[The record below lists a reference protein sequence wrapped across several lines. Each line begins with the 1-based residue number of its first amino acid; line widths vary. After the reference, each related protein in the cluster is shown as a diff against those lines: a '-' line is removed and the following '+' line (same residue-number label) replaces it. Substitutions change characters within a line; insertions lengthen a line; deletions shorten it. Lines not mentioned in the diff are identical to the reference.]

1 MKQNL
6 LNLCL
11 ALVAVV
17 ISDVSFSQRRGDKSA
32 KFLNYT
38 FDKLE
43 KPDEEVSDAGQ
54 IGLFKGLKPSSSPSA
69 DAFFGG
75 GDYGAGANVYGFAR
89 PKAFSEE
96 KFEGSDAFLFR
107 YGNENLGYGGIITM
121 QLGNKNAA
129 KRSYITIPFMDET
142 GRKSVKMIEGKVY
155 CIEMSISL
163 AEASKF
169 STNNIGF
176 MFVKNVSEYQ
186 TDKENSEEASVPF
199 YDDNNSGRVVYNIK
213 NRIYNSYGDWDKV
226 ANIYKAKGDETG
238 VVIGNFMMNEK
249 TKYET
254 NKKIDPK
261 KMEMNGEDL
270 AEVPATLPLAYYY
283 IDNIRIKEIET
294 RDSCYCM
301 KRDTTNLIQLSG
313 TVITKDFMVSDKLSK
328 AKNIESQFI
337 YYGQGE
343 RKPEDVGKDIIDYL
357 GAYLRDKES
366 ASVVIVSHQDNQEDS
381 LALEYSYDEDMV
393 EQFSEL
399 SRKRA
404 EYIQDRLMEN
414 FGISSSRISIDAK
427 ENLEPNTNEMPK
439 GGEGLDDDMKCAY
452 NRRVTFLIRE

>member
-1 MKQNL
+1 
-6 LNLCL
+6 
-11 ALVAVV
+11 
-17 ISDVSFSQRRGDKSA
+17 
-32 KFLNYT
+32 
-38 FDKLE
+38 
-43 KPDEEVSDAGQ
+43 
-54 IGLFKGLKPSSSPSA
+54 
-69 DAFFGG
+69 
-75 GDYGAGANVYGFAR
+75 
-89 PKAFSEE
+89 
-96 KFEGSDAFLFR
+96 
-107 YGNENLGYGGIITM
+107 
-121 QLGNKNAA
+121 
-129 KRSYITIPFMDET
+129 MDET
-142 GRKSVKMIEGKVY
+142 GKKSVKMVAGKVY

-176 MFVKNVSEYQ
+176 MFVKNVSDYQ
-186 TDKENSEEASVPF
+186 TDNIEEPSGPF
-199 YDDNNSGRVVYNIK
+199 YDDNNSGRVIYNIK

-238 VVIGNFMMNEK
+238 VVIGNFMLNEK

-254 NKKIDPK
+254 NKKIDSK
-261 KMEMNGEDL
+261 KMEMNGEDM
-270 AEVPATLPLAYYY
+270 AEVPATLPMAYYY

-301 KRDTTNLIQLSG
+301 KRDTTTMIQLSS

-414 FGISSSRISIDAK
+414 FGISSSRITIDAK